1 MSRNKVLEAAVELF
15 AEKGYHQA
23 SMDDIALRAN
33 VAKGTLYYHFTGK
46 SQLFRTIVSEG
57 LQRIRGR
64 IEADL
69 NARLTLEEQIK
80 RVIGHNLDL
89 FMESS
94 GLAHIVF
101 HELTN
106 GIEEEV
112 LAELKR
118 LREEYVRFIAG
129 ILEEGQKLGIVRVM
143 NCTLAAAGLLG
154 LLDSC
159 CDYFLS
165 NNRQISREEI
175 EKFIYT
181 TITSGL
187 FTRNEQ
193 G

>member
-46 SQLFRTIVSEG
+46 SQLFRTIVSDG
-57 LQRIRGR
+57 LQRIKVR

-69 NARLTLEEQIK
+69 NAGLALEEQIK

-89 FMESS
+89 FTESS

-118 LREEYVRFIAG
+118 MREEYVRFIAG
-129 ILEEGQKLGIVRVM
+129 ILEEGQKLGIVRLM
-143 NCTLAAAGLLG
+143 NSTLAAAGLLG

-165 NNRQISREEI
+165 NNRQISRDVI
-175 EKFIYT
+175 ENFIYT
-181 TITSGL
+181 TVTSGL
-187 FTRNEQ
+187 FIGREQ